1 MQQTPHNWLGREDSN
16 LRNGGIKIRCQKS
29 TTHCRTYT
37 NSSES
42 ANAVPVFVPILI
54 SPRGI
59 ERFLHR
65 YGSEAPDGVFEIAM
79 HAWLSACS
87 KDLPA
92 YQSPPLRELHHRDM
106 RAFAQVIGLG

>member
-1 MQQTPHNWLGREDSN
+1 MATESHRVFRKVSN
-16 LRNGGIKIRCQKS
+16 TIPLI
-29 TTHCRTYT
+29 
-37 NSSES
+37 
-42 ANAVPVFVPILI
+42 I
-54 SPRGI
+54 SPRGM
-59 ERFLHR
+59 EKWMHL
-65 YGSEAPDGVFEIAM
+65 YGSEAPDDVFEIAM